1 MSNIRLTK
9 NELRNQQHKAAQ
21 LSRYLPTLQLKKA
34 MLQLEVFAVQSVID
48 ETELEFDHLRNK
60 ALKFAGMLSQ
70 PGMKSFLDSLE
81 IKEIFTSLENIAG
94 VEISNLEKVEFYE
107 IEYSLVA
114 TPFWWD
120 SALIKARELVTFRE
134 KLFFLRKKKT
144 LLEEELRAVSIRVNL
159 FEKILIPRTM
169 ANIKKIKVFLG
180 DQQLSAVATSKVA
193 KQKITLKK
201 RQEEERYA

>member
-34 MLQLEVFAVQSVID
+34 MLQLEVFSVQAVID

-70 PGMKSFLDSLE
+70 PGMKKFLDALE

-94 VEISNLEKVEFYE
+94 VEINNLEKVEFYE
-107 IEYSLVA
+107 TEYSLIT

-120 SALIKARELVTFRE
+120 SALMKARELVTFRE
-134 KLFFLRKKKT
+134 KLFFLRKKKA

-159 FEKILIPRTM
+159 FEK
-169 ANIKKIKVFLG
+169 F
-180 DQQLSAVATSKVA
+180 
-193 KQKITLKK
+193 
-201 RQEEERYA
+201 